1 MARNYKQGRYDVLNH
16 EKYCGTNTNIRYL
29 SSYELQ
35 TFKYLD
41 RTPSIL
47 QWAAEHV
54 IVPYYNPL
62 KQRQARYIV
71 DIYLKYRNKNGEIIE
86 ELVEIKPSKE
96 CVKPD
101 KGRKKQSTY
110 ENQMATWL
118 VNQAKWTAAQ
128 QYANERGWRFR
139 ILTEKSIFR

>member
-1 MARNYKQGRYDVLNH
+1 MTRSYKQGRYEVINK
-16 EKYCGTNTNIRYL
+16 EKYCGTSSIIRYL

-41 RTPSIL
+41 RTPSIIK
-47 QWAAEHV
+47 WSAEQV

-71 DIYLKYRNKNGEIIE
+71 DLYIKYRNKYGEIIE
-86 ELVEIKPSKE
+86 ELVE
-96 CVKPD
+96 VKSSHETIPPT
-101 KGRKKQSTY
+101 KGKKKKSTY
-110 ENQMATWL
+110 ETQMATWIT
-118 VNQAKWTAAQ
+118 NQAKWTAAQ

-139 ILTEKSIFR
+139 ILTENSIFS